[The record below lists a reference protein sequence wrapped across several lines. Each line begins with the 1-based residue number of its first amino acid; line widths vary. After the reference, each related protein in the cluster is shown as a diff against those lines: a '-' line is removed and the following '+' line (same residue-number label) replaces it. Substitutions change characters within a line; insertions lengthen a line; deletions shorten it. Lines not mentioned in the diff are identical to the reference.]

1 METTSTSAPATQLV
15 ERIDGDAPTGVGQG
29 LRAWFR
35 GRRANR
41 SANAAQMMP
50 VSAVTDHLLQGW
62 GPDGPFIDEHTRV
75 TAFGSCFA
83 ESISNWLASRSYQ
96 VLTKSEGSKAYIV
109 SCSEGMVNTFVIRQ
123 QFEWALE
130 GKKFEAPLWHGYKA
144 EEYGYDEDVRQETAR
159 IFQET
164 DFFILTLGLSEI
176 WYDEPTGGV
185 FWRTL
190 PKSKYDPARHK
201 FRVATVEEN
210 RDNLRAI
217 YHLIRKHRPD
227 AKILLTL
234 SPIPL
239 IATFREESCMSANS
253 VSKAVLRVAIDEV
266 VREFKDEGHLF
277 YWPSYEIV
285 ADVFKFPFKEDGR
298 HLYSS
303 VKDFIMMT
311 FERVWCH
318 RPTDDHAYLGQWL
331 KAKSAAGQLPLDVET
346 AIKRGNIA
354 RLRRIATRPRLA
366 RHDSSDGTARDLMLA
381 YADGEELRRSTPI
394 PTAAE

>member
-1 METTSTSAPATQLV
+1 MTDSISVDSPPPALN
-15 ERIDGDAPTGVGQG
+15 RIDGDAPTNVGQG
-29 LRAWFR
+29 IRAWFR
-35 GRRANR
+35 GRNANR
-41 SANAAQMMP
+41 SANAEQMMP
-50 VSAVTDHLLQGW
+50 ASTVVDHLVQGW
-62 GPDGPFIDEHTRV
+62 APDSPFIDETTRV

-83 ESISNWLASRSYQ
+83 ESISTWLANRNYK
-96 VLTKSEGSKAYIV
+96 VLTKAENSKAYIV

-190 PKSKYDPARHK
+190 PKSKYDPQRHK

-217 YHLIRKHRPD
+217 YKLIRKHRPD
-227 AKILLTL
+227 AKVLLTL

-239 IATFREESCMSANS
+239 IATFRPESCMSANS

-266 VREFKDEGHLF
+266 VREFKDDGHLF

-285 ADVFKFPFKEDGR
+285 ANVFQYPFKEDGR

-303 VKDFIMMT
+303 VKEFIMMT

-318 RPTDDHAYLGQWL
+318 QPSDDHTYLGQWL
-331 KAKSAAGQLPLDVET
+331 KAKSASGQLPLDVES
-346 AIKRGNIA
+346 AIKRGNLA
-354 RLRRIATRPRLA
+354 RLRRLATRPRLTRHKITDQNA
-366 RHDSSDGTARDLMLA
+366 REMMLA
-381 YADGEELRRSTPI
+381 YADGEERRRSESNA
-394 PTAAE
+394 TAAE